1 MFEKGKTYTYDEI
14 EEKVKNGTTRAITKF
29 VDDYKKKD
37 NSENLTLVSLLGLVC
52 GCSIMLELFS
62 EKKEGEKD

>member
-14 EEKVKNGTTRAITKF
+14 EKIVNSGTSRAITKF
-29 VDDYKKKD
+29 VDDYTKKD
-37 NSENLTLVSLLGLVC
+37 NSENLTLVSLLSIAC

-62 EKKEGEKD
+62 EKKEGEEN